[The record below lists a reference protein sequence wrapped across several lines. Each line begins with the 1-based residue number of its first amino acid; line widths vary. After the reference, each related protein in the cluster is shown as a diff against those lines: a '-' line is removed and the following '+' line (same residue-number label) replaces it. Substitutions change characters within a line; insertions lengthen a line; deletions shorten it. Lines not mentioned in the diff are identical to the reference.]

1 MIFRGDE
8 VWFKTG
14 ILNSG
19 LIFMGLFFGLRGLFR
34 SEFDGELWFRSWF
47 YGDCGLW
54 TCLKYGLV
62 EGILELVVMKKLG
75 INVGFKVGIGCNFLW
90 IRGILSCF

>member
-1 MIFRGDE
+1 
-8 VWFKTG
+8 
-14 ILNSG
+14 
-19 LIFMGLFFGLRGLFR
+19 MGLFFGLCGSFR

-47 YGDCGLW
+47 YGVCGLW

-75 INVGFKVGIGCNFLW
+75 INVGFKVGIECNFLW

>member
-54 TCLKYGLV
+54 TCL
-62 EGILELVVMKKLG
+62 
-75 INVGFKVGIGCNFLW
+75 
-90 IRGILSCF
+90 

>member
-1 MIFRGDE
+1 MVIFRGGE

-54 TCLKYGLV
+54 TCL
-62 EGILELVVMKKLG
+62 
-75 INVGFKVGIGCNFLW
+75 
-90 IRGILSCF
+90 